1 MDNKSYQDHFF
12 KKAKSL
18 GYRSRSAF
26 KLIELDQKF
35 KFLKNRINL
44 LDLGSFPGGW
54 CQVAKDKVKNG
65 KIIGL
70 DKKAVGKINGINMIK
85 GNFLEDKLRASI
97 KSYFDSQIDVILSD
111 MAADTTGNKSLDCI
125 RTNQL
130 CLQVLDFSK
139 KVLSKNGTVVSKLFM
154 GEDFEEIK
162 KNAKKNFKKIN
173 FFKPKSSR
181 DESRETYIHCAGLY
195 TL

>member
-12 KKAKSL
+12 KKAKNL

-26 KLIELDQKF
+26 KLIELDNKF
-35 KFLKNRINL
+35 KFLKNHINL
-44 LDLGSFPGGW
+44 IDLGSFPGGW
-54 CQVAKDKVKNG
+54 CQVAKEKIKNG
-65 KIIGL
+65 KILGL
-70 DKKAVGKINGINMIK
+70 DKKSVDKISGVNLIEGD
-85 GNFLEDKLRASI
+85 FLDENLKTIILNN
-97 KSYFDSQIDVILSD
+97 FDSEVDVILSD

-130 CLQVLDFSK
+130 CLEVLEFSK
-139 KVLSKNGTVVSKLFM
+139 KTLSKNGVVVSKLFM
-154 GEDFEEIK
+154 GEDFEEVK
-162 KNAKKNFKKIN
+162 LKAKKNFKKIN

-181 DESRETYIHCAGLY
+181 NESKETYIHCLGLN